1 LSGMGHVGD
10 QLFFRKNHQRASWS
24 PFPQY
29 LCPRGLARILAA
41 GRWPGAPRGAPVHR
55 AAASGYIISLI
66 ILLTPQHPHAGFV
79 FPERGVY
86 SIHY

>member
-10 QLFFRKNHQRASWS
+10 QLFFQKNHQRASWS

-41 GRWPGAPRGAPVHR
+41 GRWPGAPRGAPVHP
-55 AAASGYIISLI
+55 ASASGY
-66 ILLTPQHPHAGFV
+66 
-79 FPERGVY
+79 
-86 SIHY
+86 